1 MFRRKLL
8 ALDYYRADNLDVTK
22 EDDFRSLVIWTEDQK
37 IRHYKIEDRGPL
49 RDLDN
54 PKWEVAFDKYWSD
67 VGFPIN
73 WKEMERTQIVD
84 MLLGY
89 ALRLEYGDN
98 VDKFKAVTPE
108 AAKEAAV
115 AKPILNTGNPLDN
128 LDPNSEDFRKGLI
141 TVAQTL
147 EIPLHDDPLIL
158 ASAIAKTVKAK
169 LSKEVLLPK
178 EDKSPS
184 PQPQQLSVGGRKK
197 IVGSSIS
204 ATSGSAFPYES
215 SDLGFE
221 TGDAALD
228 NACRILRLLHI
239 KDLRDLQT
247 KINEIIV
254 AVQIHTADPK
264 TDQRL
269 GVVGRS

>member
-8 ALDYYRADNLDVTK
+8 ALDYYRADNLDISK
-22 EDDFRSLVIWTEDQK
+22 DDDFRSLVIWTEDQK
-37 IRHYKIEDRGPL
+37 IRHYKIEERGPL
-49 RDLDN
+49 RDPDN
-54 PKWEVAFDKYWSD
+54 PKWEDAFDKYWND
-67 VGFPIN
+67 VGFPLS
-73 WKEMERTQIVD
+73 WKDLERTQIVD
-84 MLLGY
+84 MFLGY

-98 VDKFKAVTPE
+98 ADKFKTITPD

-115 AKPILNTGNPLDN
+115 AKPIFNTGNPLDN
-128 LDPNSEDFRKGLI
+128 LDPTSEEFRKGLI
-141 TVAQTL
+141 SVAQTL
-147 EIPLHDDPLIL
+147 EIPLHDDPLVL
-158 ASAIAKTVKAK
+158 ASAVAKTVKAK
-169 LSKEVLLPK
+169 LSKDVLLPK

-184 PQPQQLSVGGRKK
+184 PQPQQLSLGGRKK
-197 IVGSSIS
+197 IVASSIG
-204 ATSGSAFPYES
+204 ATSSAAFPYES

-221 TGDAALD
+221 TGDPALD